1 MTLADL
7 LNSDMTTLARY
18 ARRGFDWWVRE
29 LAELLPQGLLPAG
42 MIKRRQLA
50 AWHRY
55 ESGEVIPAST
65 RGADTVVIPRALC
78 LARTLTLPR
87 LPEADLRALITLD
100 ADRIMPVPADSI
112 VLGIRIAG
120 PASAPDTLPG
130 TVAVP
135 NTVSVQVGALP
146 LAEAH
151 RIIDALA
158 AAGIAPA
165 HIGPLDAE
173 GQQLD
178 VDFAPAL
185 RGAGL
190 LALRPAVARFWWIMV
205 AVLVLA
211 TIGTAILRDHQQ
223 VERLQALVDAQAPA
237 LNVARRIE
245 DRLQGN
251 ARQVTALDQRR
262 AGQQPLRLMAKLG
275 GALPPQAWVQRFE
288 WDGRELRLSGYAA
301 PGVNVVTALKASGA
315 FAGVRANRAETV
327 SETETGRPFDLVVST
342 AEGKAP

>member
-7 LNSDMTTLARY
+7 LNSDMTTIARL

-29 LAELLPQGLLPAG
+29 LAELIPESLLPAG
-42 MIKRRQLA
+42 MIRRRHLA

-55 ESGEVIPAST
+55 EGGEVIPAST
-65 RGADTVVIPRALC
+65 RGVDTVVIPRALC

-87 LPEADLRALITLD
+87 LPEADLRALIMLD

-120 PASAPDTLPG
+120 PASAPDAQRDAVG
-130 TVAVP
+130 VP

-146 LAEAH
+146 LAEAR
-151 RIIDALA
+151 RITDALA
-158 AAGIAPA
+158 AAGLAPA

-173 GQQLD
+173 GQRLD

-185 RGAGL
+185 RKAGL
-190 LALRPAVARFWWIMV
+190 LAPRPAVARFWWAVV
-205 AVLVLA
+205 AVLVL
-211 TIGTAILRDHQQ
+211 IINGTAILRDRQQ

-237 LNVARRIE
+237 LNVVRRIE

-288 WDGRELRLSGYAA
+288 WDGKQLRLSGYAA
-301 PGVNVVTALKASGA
+301 RGVNVVSALKASGA
-315 FAGVRANRAETV
+315 FTGVRANRAETA
-327 SETETGRPFDLVVST
+327 SETETGRPFNLVVST